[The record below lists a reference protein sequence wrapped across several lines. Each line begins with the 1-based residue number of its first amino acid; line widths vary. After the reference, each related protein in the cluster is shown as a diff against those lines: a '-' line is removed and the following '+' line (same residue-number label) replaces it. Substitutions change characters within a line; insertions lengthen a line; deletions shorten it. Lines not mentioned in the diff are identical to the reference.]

1 MDSAEQVALAQR
13 LASILAAGGV
23 VIEAHH
29 QEDGRG
35 TYRPADMVNVIGW
48 LAKGQLF
55 VRPIATGDAP
65 VMRPRLV
72 K

>member
-1 MDSAEQVALAQR
+1 MDATEQSVLAQR
-13 LASILAAGGV
+13 LASVLAAGGV

-35 TYRPADMVNVIGW
+35 TYRPADMVTVIGW
-48 LAKGQLF
+48 LAKGQMF
-55 VRPIATGDAP
+55 VRPIITGDTP